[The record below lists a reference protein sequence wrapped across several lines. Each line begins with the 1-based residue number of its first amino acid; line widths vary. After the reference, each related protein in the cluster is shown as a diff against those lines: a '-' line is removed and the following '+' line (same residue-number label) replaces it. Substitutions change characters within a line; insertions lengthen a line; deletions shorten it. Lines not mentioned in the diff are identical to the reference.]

1 MPDLWLTFHTTWGQD
16 STVQSLLVNTSL
28 EAEAAFCQNEIETQS
43 SNWIALMENWNLIID
58 ETSFTITPTIVEV
71 WNNYC
76 ADCRLIDESFMPF
89 FDEAGKIT
97 YL

>member
-16 STVQSLLVNTSL
+16 STVLALLANTSL
-28 EAEAAFCQNEIETQS
+28 SAEAAFCLTEIETQS
-43 SNWIALMENWNLIID
+43 SNWIGLMENWNLIID
-58 ETSFTITPTIVEV
+58 ETSFVITPAIVAI
-71 WNNYC
+71 WNSYC

-89 FDEAGKIT
+89 FDETGKIT